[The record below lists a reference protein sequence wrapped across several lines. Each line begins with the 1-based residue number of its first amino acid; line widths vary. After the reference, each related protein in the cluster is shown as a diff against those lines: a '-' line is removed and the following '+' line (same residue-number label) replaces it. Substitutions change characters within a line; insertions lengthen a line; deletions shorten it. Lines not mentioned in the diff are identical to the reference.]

1 MQSILK
7 GLVIV
12 IFVFSI
18 LMLGSSL
25 MAAYTWRDTGKELSE
40 IRGKVQKAET
50 RKKELAEARSGV
62 TEAEQ
67 GLEYWEREYGKA
79 KNANDRRETKDY
91 PELMQALTA
100 TFAQDKTKFDK
111 SEEENIKAG
120 ERTLAEKQRTLKDM
134 RVKVQQA
141 RVERDKARAD
151 IDALEAQKKEL
162 LNRTAQET
170 NLLED
175 VRKRHQE
182 VGDQL
187 KKAGGNTES
196 RP

>member
-12 IFVFSI
+12 IFVFSV

-50 RKKELAEARSGV
+50 RKKELAEARAGV

-67 GLEYWEREYGKA
+67 GLEYWEREYGKS

-91 PELMQALTA
+91 PELLQGLTA
-100 TFAQDKTKFDK
+100 TYAQDKTKFDK

-120 ERTLAEKQRTLKDM
+120 ERSLAEKLRTLKDM

-141 RVERDKARAD
+141 RVERDKAKAD

-170 NLLED
+170 ILLED
-175 VRKRHQE
+175 FRKRHQE

-187 KKAGGNTES
+187 KKVGAGAES

>member
-12 IFVFSI
+12 IFVFSV

-40 IRGKVQKAET
+40 IRAKVQKADT

-67 GLEYWEREYGKA
+67 GLEYWEREYGKS
-79 KNANDRRETKDY
+79 KNANDRRESKDY
-91 PELMQALTA
+91 PELLQSLTA
-100 TFAQDKTKFDK
+100 TFALDKTKFDK
-111 SEEENIKAG
+111 SEDENIKAG
-120 ERTLAEKQRTLKDM
+120 ERLLAEKLRTLKDM

-141 RVERDKARAD
+141 RVERDKAKAD
-151 IDALEAQKKEL
+151 SDALEAQKKEL
-162 LNRTAQET
+162 LNRTAQVT
-170 NLLED
+170 ILLED
-175 VRKRHQE
+175 
-182 VGDQL
+182 
-187 KKAGGNTES
+187 
-196 RP
+196 